1 MYYQCH
7 FTLTLLYFYLYFF
20 PLQVSI
26 CAQVA
31 HGMEHLSNH
40 RFVHKDLAARN
51 CLINSQRRVK
61 VSSLS
66 LSKDV
71 YNRSARKVWA
81 WFNTITA
88 INGLFKV
95 LRHLCSSVHFFFS
108 SPCHLPCVCSE
119 YYHYRQAWIPLRWL
133 PSESVFEDDF
143 STKSDVWAFGVLMW
157 EVFSHGELP
166 YTKLSDDE
174 ALEGQYDVLV
184 ARFYS
189 WLWVSTF

>member
-1 MYYQCH
+1 MYISYVIFGKYGQTKVSFVKPAKELDDCV
-7 FTLTLLYFYLYFF
+7 TPVLTVVVPRFSL

-71 YNRSARKVWA
+71 YNRSALK
-81 WFNTITA
+81 
-88 INGLFKV
+88 
-95 LRHLCSSVHFFFS
+95 
-108 SPCHLPCVCSE
+108 
-119 YYHYRQAWIPLRWL
+119 
-133 PSESVFEDDF
+133 
-143 STKSDVWAFGVLMW
+143 
-157 EVFSHGELP
+157 
-166 YTKLSDDE
+166 
-174 ALEGQYDVLV
+174 
-184 ARFYS
+184 
-189 WLWVSTF
+189 